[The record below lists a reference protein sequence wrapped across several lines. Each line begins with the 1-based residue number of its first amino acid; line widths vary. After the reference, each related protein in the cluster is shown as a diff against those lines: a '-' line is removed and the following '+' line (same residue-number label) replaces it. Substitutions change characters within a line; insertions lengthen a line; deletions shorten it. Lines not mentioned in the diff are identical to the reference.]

1 MRPVHRPGHN
11 LRHAALVTLGLLMAG
26 CGQTGPLYLVAPPS
40 QFPPVTQHPAPVP
53 SAVTAA
59 AAPCVMVPTPTS
71 NVAPVAAPYPGTAV
85 ESVPY
90 RPGAEPPLPAPTS
103 LTNILPAC
111 VIYPSAH
118 PARMPAA
125 GTATV
130 PAAATRPQP

>member
-1 MRPVHRPGHN
+1 M
-11 LRHAALVTLGLLMAG
+11 TLGLLMAG
-26 CGQTGPLYLVAPPS
+26 CGQTGPLYLVMQPTQLPPI
-40 QFPPVTQHPAPVP
+40 TRHPTPVP
-53 SAVTAA
+53 SRTTVV

-90 RPGAEPPLPAPTS
+90 QPGAEPPLPAPAS

-125 GTATV
+125 GTATA